1 MWPRY
6 NIRNFSSRGTVMV
19 VAAWRERRR
28 IFPSAVESFDR
39 PANVSAAAQNDQ
51 LHGAFSLQSDGPLLG
66 ARPRLN
72 TARKD
77 ALMSKARFGTATAIG
92 MIGALVASQAHAQS
106 AGNSDAEIAV
116 LKQQLRLLEQKLDK
130 LQQQTS
136 ANTAAAAKAN
146 AKVDAKVSVASANAA
161 IPVKG
166 PVAPFGA
173 VVTMPGNR
181 PTICTTDGLNCV
193 AFTGRI
199 HFDGG
204 GYDYHPNT
212 AATVPQRLDDGVNVR
227 RARIGVAGKFMGDWN
242 FALIYDFGGSSDGF
256 GGTASAGGVP
266 VGFLPGGATSGI
278 ENAFLSYTGFKPF
291 GGTLAI
297 EGGIMDLPITL
308 DEATSSN
315 DIMFME
321 RASSGVIASNIA
333 ANDFRSTVGARWY
346 NDRFWAGA
354 YATGPT
360 TGAIHSASSIN
371 PNGSTEQFGAVARV
385 AGQLIS
391 TNDYTLHVGADAE
404 FLIRPPHNLVTG
416 AQTLTLSDR
425 PELRIDPTT
434 LISTGAMA
442 GVTGA
447 QVYNAEAAATIGS
460 LYLQGEYFWY
470 NVERNAIPGL
480 PDVKFQGGYAQAG
493 YILTGETRKY
503 NPGSASYGGVIP
515 TNPFSLDGGWGAWE
529 IAGRFS
535 TMDLNDQLA
544 TANGVAGGRQNVY
557 TLALNWYVN
566 RNVRFM
572 LDYLHGDVR
581 KQISPVN
588 FGDAGSKFDAVAM
601 RTQVAW

>member
-1 MWPRY
+1 M
-6 NIRNFSSRGTVMV
+6 SKSKSG
-19 VAAWRERRR
+19 VAA
-28 IFPSAVESFDR
+28 AV
-39 PANVSAAAQNDQ
+39 
-51 LHGAFSLQSDGPLLG
+51 SLVG
-66 ARPRLN
+66 
-72 TARKD
+72 
-77 ALMSKARFGTATAIG
+77 LM
-92 MIGALVASQAHAQS
+92 LASQAHAES
-106 AGNSDAEIAV
+106 GGNDQEIA
-116 LKQQLRLLEQKLDK
+116 LLRQQLRLLEQKLDK
-130 LQQQTS
+130 LQKQTT
-136 ANTAAAAKAN
+136 ANTAAAANAN
-146 AKVDAKVSVASANAA
+146 AKVDATAKVANANAA

-166 PVAPFGA
+166 PVAPSGA

-181 PTICTTDGLNCV
+181 PTICTDDGLNCV

-212 AATVPQRLDDGVNVR
+212 AATVPQRLDDGVNAR
-227 RARIGVAGKFMGDWN
+227 RARIGLVGKFMGDWN
-242 FALIYDFGGSSDGF
+242 FGLIYDFGGSSDGF
-256 GGTASAGGVP
+256 ASTAGVGGAS
-266 VGFLPGGATSGI
+266 VGFLPGGALSGL
-278 ENAFLSYTGFKPF
+278 ENAYLSYTGFKPF

-297 EGGIMDLPITL
+297 EGGVMDLPITL

-333 ANDFRSTVGARWY
+333 ANDFRSAVGARWF

-371 PNGSTEQFGAVARV
+371 PNGTTEQFGAVARV
-385 AGQLIS
+385 AAQVLS
-391 TNDYTLHVGADAE
+391 TNDYTLHIGGDAE

-425 PELRIDPTT
+425 PELRIDPTA

-442 GVTGA
+442 GTTGA
-447 QVYNAEAAATIGS
+447 QVYSAEAAATVGS

-470 NVERNAIPGL
+470 NVERKAIPGL

-503 NPGSASYGGVIP
+503 NPGSASYGGVNP
-515 TNPFSLDGGWGAWE
+515 AHPFSLDGAGWGAWE
-529 IAGRFS
+529 IAGRYS

-544 TANGVAGGRQNVY
+544 SANGIAGGRQNVY

-572 LDYLHGDVR
+572 FDYLHGDVR
-581 KQISPVN
+581 KQLSPTN
-588 FGDAGSKFDAVAM
+588 FTDTGSKFDAFAM